1 MELVIVTGMSGAGKS
16 VAANALEDIGFYC
29 IDNMPPSLIKPVAQ
43 LSMRGQEGLGKV
55 AIVTDI
61 RGGRM
66 FEELLPTLE
75 DMRECGIEFKLL
87 FLDAKDDKLVTRYKE
102 TRRRHPMSAGSKI
115 SVSEAVEKERNM
127 LKPLIERADYVI
139 DTTMTSTSVLKQR
152 ITGLFL
158 GDINKG
164 LTVQCMSFGF
174 KYGCV
179 SEADIVFDVRC
190 LKNPFY
196 VPELRKHTGLE
207 APVRD
212 FVLELPETKDLYNR
226 LISLIDY
233 AVPLYCKE
241 GKSQLVIAIG
251 CTGGKHRSVVFAEL
265 IHRHL
270 TEQNYRS
277 VVNHRDIGKE

>member
-29 IDNMPPSLIKPVAQ
+29 IDNMPPSLINPVAQ
-43 LSMRGQEGLGKV
+43 LSIRGSSDLQRV

-61 RGGRM
+61 RGGKM
-66 FEELLPTLE
+66 FQELIPTLKS
-75 DMRECGIEFKLL
+75 MRDSGIDFKLL
-87 FLDAKDDKLVTRYKE
+87 FLDANDEKLVTRYKE
-102 TRRRHPMSAGSKI
+102 TRRRHPMSLDSKV
-115 SVSEAVEKERNM
+115 SVVEAVRQEREMLAPLKEM
-127 LKPLIERADYVI
+127 ADYII
-139 DTTMTSTSVLKQR
+139 DTTISSTSAFKER
-152 ITGLFL
+152 ITSLFL

-164 LTVQCMSFGF
+164 LTIQCISFGF

-196 VPELRKHTGLE
+196 VENLRAHTGLE
-207 APVRD
+207 SEVRN
-212 FVLELPETKDLYNR
+212 FVMQLPETKELADR
-226 LISLIDY
+226 LLSLIDY
-233 AVPLYCKE
+233 SVPLYCKE

-251 CTGGKHRSVVFAEL
+251 CTGGKHRSVVFAEM
-265 IHRHL
+265 IHKHL
-270 TEQNYRS
+270 SEQNYRA

>member
-16 VAANALEDIGFYC
+16 VAAKALEDIGFYC
-29 IDNMPPSLIKPVAQ
+29 IDNMPPSLIKPVAE
-43 LSMRGQEGLGKV
+43 LSLRGQSGLGKV

-61 RGGRM
+61 RGGEM
-66 FEELLPTLE
+66 FEELIPTLTSLRQSGCE
-75 DMRECGIEFKLL
+75 YKVL
-87 FLDAKDDKLVTRYKE
+87 FLDSSNDKLVTRYKE
-102 TRRRHPMSAGSKI
+102 TRRRHPMSSGSKV
-115 SVSEAVEKERNM
+115 SVSDAVAKEREM
-127 LKPLIERADYVI
+127 LRPLKEMSDFII
-139 DTTMTSTSVLKQR
+139 DTTMTSTAMLKER

-158 GDINKG
+158 GDISKG
-164 LTVQCMSFGF
+164 LTIQCMSFGF

-196 VPELRKHTGLE
+196 VENLRRHTGLE

-212 FVLELPETKDLYNR
+212 FVMELPETQELAERLY
-226 LISLIDY
+226 SLIDY

-265 IHRHL
+265 IYKHL
-270 TEQNYRS
+270 AEQNYR
-277 VVNHRDIGKE
+277 VVINHRDITKE

>member
-16 VAANALEDIGFYC
+16 VAANVLEDIGFYC

-43 LSMRGQEGLGKV
+43 LSMRGQDGLGKV

-66 FEELLPTLE
+66 FEELIPTL
-75 DMRECGIEFKLL
+75 DGMRECGISHKLL
-87 FLDAKDDKLVTRYKE
+87 FLDASDDKLVTRYKE
-102 TRRRHPMSAGSKI
+102 TRRRHPMSSGSKI
-115 SVSEAVEKERNM
+115 SVSEAVAKEREM
-127 LKPLIERADYVI
+127 LRPLKERADYII
-139 DTTMTSTSVLKQR
+139 DTTSVSTSVLKQR
-152 ITGLFL
+152 IMGLFL
-158 GDINKG
+158 GDITKG

-196 VPELRKHTGLE
+196 VPELRQHTGLE
-207 APVRD
+207 ESVRN
-212 FVLELPETKDLYNR
+212 FVMALPETNELAER
-226 LISLIDY
+226 LLSLIDY
-233 AVPLYCKE
+233 SVPLYCKE

-265 IHRHL
+265 IHKHL
-270 TEQNYRS
+270 IEQNYRA

>member
-16 VAANALEDIGFYC
+16 VAANVLEDIGFYC

-43 LSMRGQEGLGKV
+43 LSMRGQDGLGKV

-66 FEELLPTLE
+66 FEELIPTL
-75 DMRECGIEFKLL
+75 DGMHECGISYKLL
-87 FLDAKDDKLVTRYKE
+87 FLDASDDKLVTRYKE
-102 TRRRHPMSAGSKI
+102 TRRRHPMSSGSRI
-115 SVSEAVEKERNM
+115 SVSEAVVKEREM
-127 LKPLIERADYVI
+127 LRPLKERADYII
-139 DTTMTSTSVLKQR
+139 DTTSVSTSVLKQR

-158 GDINKG
+158 GDITKG

-196 VPELRKHTGLE
+196 VPELRQHTGLE

-212 FVLELPETKDLYNR
+212 FVMALPETNELAER
-226 LISLIDY
+226 LLSLIDY
-233 AVPLYCKE
+233 SVPLYCKE

-265 IHRHL
+265 IHKHL
-270 TEQNYRS
+270 VEQNYQA

>member
-43 LSMRGQEGLGKV
+43 LSVRQGSELSKV

-61 RGGRM
+61 RGGKM
-66 FEELLPTLE
+66 FEELLPTLNE
-75 DMRECGIEFKLL
+75 MRVANTDFKLL
-87 FLDAKDDKLVTRYKE
+87 FLDAGDEKLVTRYKE
-102 TRRRHPMSAGSKI
+102 TRRRHPMSTGAKM
-115 SVSEAVEKERNM
+115 SVSDAVKKEREM
-127 LKPLIERADYVI
+127 LAPLKEMADYII
-139 DTTMTSTSVLKQR
+139 DTTMLSTSAFKER
-152 ITGLFL
+152 MTNLFL
-158 GDINKG
+158 GDINQG

-196 VPELRKHTGLE
+196 VEGLRAHTGLE

-212 FVLELPETKDLYNR
+212 FVMELPETKELSKR
-226 LISLIDY
+226 LLSLIDY
-233 AVPLYCKE
+233 SVPLYCKE

-251 CTGGKHRSVVFAEL
+251 CTGGKHRSVVFAEML
-265 IHRHL
+265 HKHL
-270 TEQNYRS
+270 SEQNYRV

>member
-102 TRRRHPMSAGSKI
+102 TRRRHPMSVGSKI

-207 APVRD
+207 TPVRD
-212 FVLELPETKDLYNR
+212 FVLELPETNELYNR

>member
-43 LSMRGQEGLGKV
+43 LSMRGQDGLGKV

-61 RGGRM
+61 RGGKM
-66 FEELLPTLE
+66 FDEIIPTMDE
-75 DMRECGIEFKLL
+75 MKTAKIDYKLI
-87 FLDAKDDKLVTRYKE
+87 FLDAADDKLVTRYKE
-102 TRRRHPMSAGSKI
+102 TRRKHPMLSGDQT
-115 SVSEAVEKERNM
+115 SVSEAVKKERAM
-127 LKPLIERADYVI
+127 LLPLKERADYII
-139 DTTMTSTSVLKQR
+139 DTTMTSTAVLKQR

-158 GDINKG
+158 GDISKG
-164 LTVQCMSFGF
+164 LTIQCMSFGF

-196 VPELRKHTGLE
+196 VTELRRHTGLE

-212 FVLELPETKDLYNR
+212 FVMALPETKELADR
-226 LISLIDY
+226 LLALIDY
-233 AVPLYCKE
+233 SVPLYCKE

-265 IHRHL
+265 IYRHL
-270 TEQNYRS
+270 LDQNYHA

>member
-29 IDNMPPSLIKPVAQ
+29 IDNMPPSLINPVAQ
-43 LSMRGQEGLGKV
+43 LSMRSGSELSKV

-61 RGGRM
+61 RGGKM
-66 FEELLPTLE
+66 FDELIPTLNE
-75 DMRECGIEFKLL
+75 LRSSHIDFKLL
-87 FLDAKDDKLVTRYKE
+87 FLDAGDDKLVTRYKE
-102 TRRRHPMSAGSKI
+102 TRRRHPMSTGAKM
-115 SVSEAVEKERNM
+115 SVSEAVIKEREM
-127 LKPLIERADYVI
+127 LAPIKEMADYII
-139 DTTMTSTSVLKQR
+139 DTTMTSTSVFKER
-152 ITGLFL
+152 ITSLFL

-164 LTVQCMSFGF
+164 LTIQCMSFGF

-196 VPELRKHTGLE
+196 VEGLRNHTGLE

-212 FVLELPETKDLYNR
+212 FVMELPETKELSNR
-226 LISLIDY
+226 LLSLIDY
-233 AVPLYCKE
+233 SVPLYCKE

-265 IHRHL
+265 IHKHL
-270 TEQNYRS
+270 SEQNYRV

>member
-16 VAANALEDIGFYC
+16 VAANVLEDIGFYC

-43 LSMRGQEGLGKV
+43 LSMRGQDGLGKV

-66 FEELLPTLE
+66 FEELIPTL
-75 DMRECGIEFKLL
+75 DGMRESGISYKLL
-87 FLDAKDDKLVTRYKE
+87 FLDASDDKLVTRYKE
-102 TRRRHPMSAGSKI
+102 TRRRHPMSSGSRI
-115 SVSEAVEKERNM
+115 SVSEAVAKEREM
-127 LKPLIERADYVI
+127 LRPLKERADYII
-139 DTTMTSTSVLKQR
+139 DTTSVSTSVLKQR

-158 GDINKG
+158 GDITKG

-196 VPELRKHTGLE
+196 VPELRQHTGLE

-212 FVLELPETKDLYNR
+212 FVMALPETNELAER
-226 LISLIDY
+226 LLSLIDY
-233 AVPLYCKE
+233 SVPLYCKE

-265 IHRHL
+265 IHKHL
-270 TEQNYRS
+270 VEQNYQA

>member
-43 LSMRGQEGLGKV
+43 LSMRGQDGLGKV

-61 RGGRM
+61 RGGKM
-66 FEELLPTLE
+66 FEELIPTLD
-75 DMRECGIEFKLL
+75 DMKAANIRYKLL
-87 FLDAKDDKLVTRYKE
+87 FLDAGNDKLVTRYKE
-102 TRRRHPMSAGSKI
+102 TRRRHPMSDSSKI
-115 SVSEAVEKERNM
+115 SVSEVVEKEREM
-127 LKPLIERADYVI
+127 LRPLKDRADYII

-164 LTVQCMSFGF
+164 LTIQCMSFGF
-174 KYGCV
+174 KYGSV
-179 SEADIVFDVRC
+179 SDADIVFDVRC

-196 VPELRKHTGLE
+196 VPELRGHTGLE

-212 FVLELPETKDLYNR
+212 FVLELPETKELADR
-226 LISLIDY
+226 LLALIDY
-233 AVPLYCKE
+233 SVPLYCKE

-265 IHRHL
+265 IHKHL
-270 TEQNYRS
+270 LGQNYHA
-277 VVNHRDIGKE
+277 VVNHRDIGRE